1 MDQTCRYKENDNKT
15 TAYLT
20 HVIII
25 DQNIVEGTQQMRTSG
40 KESYINLLRH
50 FENPNDVLILIAE
63 EDQIEAIR
71 NNSIQV
77 TNKISASVY
86 HQINFKCEMLKDESS
101 VTGIIWMI
109 YIITLILWVYR
120 NTYHYPRTM
129 TVLHKLLTVPLILK
143 LILMMTNY
151 GMLYLWPWYS
161 GNLKMYIILAK
172 ILLNLI
178 FETILIG
185 AFFLIAFGF
194 KIARNNISVRSFITM
209 LVGMLANYLVIFILM
224 VFNEFIGIGT
234 ILYTWLNICFLVFLS
249 VTSLEIIEKL
259 QVMRDNAI
267 NNRQPEAAVNLK
279 ISMMYKSIAIIVT
292 FFTLEIFYHG
302 VLGVFGVPSTRY
314 QEKMFYIV
322 HESTDWLLLV
332 SLMFILRAK
341 DYIPYFGIINLD
353 EENVGYNEVEFQQ
366 FNDVETL
373 TWAVT
378 QRYNS

>member
-1 MDQTCRYKENDNKT
+1 
-15 TAYLT
+15 
-20 HVIII
+20 
-25 DQNIVEGTQQMRTSG
+25 MRASG

-63 EDQIEAIR
+63 EDQIESIR

-129 TVLHKLLTVPLILK
+129 TVLHKLLTVPLVLK

-279 ISMMYKSIAIIVT
+279 ISMMYKSIAIIAT

-332 SLMFILRAK
+332 LLMFILRAK